1 MRKESIPE
9 KRVLHGMK
17 QNCFRDAAA
26 AAGPRRGSLAA
37 LLFAAVFMLFFAAGF
52 SGMTA
57 ARADAF
63 VEVSNWAQMQK
74 ALSSRVSGKVYITV
88 RSNLTIS
95 GGNAHNNGNNVEI
108 DLQNHTIDGAKSQ
121 QAFWNE
127 SGSLTIKN
135 GTIRNCRS
143 DRGGAINNRTD
154 LTLENVVI
162 TGCVGNIEAGGI
174 MNYGT
179 LTMTGGKV
187 TNCEGSRGGGIR
199 VRPYNSSRASIATLT
214 NVEISNNQ
222 ADGRQDDGDGRY
234 GRGGGIAVTDGTLT
248 MTGCTVSGNRSTD
261 DDGGGIDFDAS
272 GKTLTL
278 TNTVFSN
285 NQATQSDREG
295 GGVNLE
301 RGSAAI
307 TGCTFTGNSAKGDG
321 GAIAIAESFGT
332 AVVTDTA
339 ITGNTS
345 IDHSGGGIMNKAAL
359 TLKGTNTI
367 TGNTA
372 KEKGGG
378 VYCDYRAK
386 AMNIEGDLRISGN
399 SLSNGCN
406 NNLFL
411 ARNQTLN
418 VTGNLAGSALIGVTP
433 ESMSQTPAVITS
445 GAGAKEASVG
455 NFENDDR
462 WITEANGLGEIVM
475 RLGEPLRGD
484 VLNRATVSFHPM
496 NQHSWLCI
504 RDNGGGAGQNVVQL
518 YNLGDSFRFWLT
530 RADSD
535 SYYIDF
541 FGGAHD
547 YDPSNKR
554 LDISDNDGYGTVGN
568 VVHVVLGDK
577 EATNKRWRFY
587 RNADGTYFIQNKKSG
602 LFWALEN
609 SNYDDKNKLCQKRYA
624 DAQKWQMEIVHADA
638 TSDSVAPIDDQ
649 IKIKQIKHFDSFCF
663 KYGDKNV
670 QGNNWMSCLPDDML
684 ITDVSI
690 PGTHDAGTQ
699 HTFNSNDS
707 AQCQQ
712 LSIMDQLTSGVR
724 YFDLRT
730 GNPTPP
736 ATGGLDTLKIV
747 HGMALCVY
755 KGDTLTIG
763 KIMQWIYNFL
773 DQNPKETVIIQ
784 PMPMPQVGE
793 LLDLHQLAYEFFR
806 NEVRNHRNRY
816 YLGDH
821 VPTLGEVRGKILIIS
836 RIEKADNSDF
846 NKETAST
853 RYPAGMQWA
862 IDAKKWVAWTED
874 YNNPL
879 ALTSGTDEYVI
890 WTQDIHTKVG
900 DDKWKIITNATFNKK
915 TGAAAKQTEAKEY
928 GKNAWVISYTSCVK
942 SYPQNAARTINPK
955 LKNKL
960 MTDPNVLAGQ
970 FLGVVCSDFSDQ
982 QLAYLVYKQNFIE
995 KQELSH
1001 TEHTPETRETS
1012 TTATCTQPG
1021 TRVVETY
1028 CSVCGEILSTTTE
1041 TIPALGHDWCK
1052 PEYTWEKTGDTY
1064 RVTATHICDRDNS
1077 HTESET
1083 VQATSDEA
1091 VAATCEGT
1099 GARTWTAVF
1108 TKKDFGTAGMIE
1120 EIPALGHDWGPWEL
1134 VRTPTTTATGL
1145 ERRVCRHDAT
1155 HMEENVL
1162 PMLTPS
1168 ASVYLVLQA
1177 ADGSWPEPAQP
1188 ESTAYSSFMPGT
1200 VLYYTVSG
1208 YSTTFQ
1214 STDTG
1219 RESYSGNSMITIPPN
1234 ADKIYVYYSR
1244 NTYDLV
1250 FMQDIAGNEVW
1261 ETKKVRWGATLS
1273 DYKEQRIPVQY
1284 RLYYTQPGWSL
1295 TPKTSGEYS
1304 STDNLTDILYNFS
1317 GEMPKGTMKLY
1328 PVLIPDQVEVDE
1340 QDYTLTFNANGGKF
1354 DDNSDIKT
1362 VTAKGGAGYALPE
1375 NPTREGYDF
1384 KGWSLDAPGSYQRF
1398 TPPPIYMPKKNGTY
1412 WARWMVHHT
1421 HTAGEAVKEN
1431 EIPATCETNGSY
1443 DHVTY
1448 CTECGQEMSR
1458 THVMVPATGHKYG
1471 DWVRMNSE
1479 QHIRVCA
1486 HSIWHREV
1494 ADHSWGTGTITIPP
1508 TCKNTGLVT
1517 YTCICGAEKTRIL
1530 SAMGEHNWVE
1540 VEGGREPTCT
1550 EAGTQKWKC
1559 TVCGAEREEILP
1571 ANGHTWDDG
1580 TETVAPTC
1588 TAAGVLTRNCIHC
1601 DATQTETIAPL
1612 GHEWDSWM
1620 VSKQAT
1626 DTEDGL
1632 EISYCRRDESHMQSQ
1647 IIPRMRVVPPEA
1659 VRGLYYTGLPQTL
1672 VTPGRVT
1679 GGEMQY
1685 VLGNENEAQT
1695 TGWSAILTSGTM
1707 EGIYYTW
1714 YRVKGDDRYAHV
1726 ASAGPVATTISEGAF
1741 SYQIV
1746 SVENPTHTIQ
1756 DGNNTVVTVKRSVRD
1771 ELAYPR
1777 FKQVLLDGNAV
1788 NPANYSTRQG
1798 SLILTLNDSYLDTL
1812 AEGKHKVTIA
1822 FSDGKAEAE
1831 ITIGTI
1837 APTDTPAP
1845 VDTPAPADVPKT
1857 GDSANP
1863 ALWIVMVLAGAAVIG
1878 ALLIRSK
1885 KKHHR

>member
-1 MRKESIPE
+1 MRKEPIPG
-9 KRVLHGMK
+9 KRVLHGME
-17 QNCFRDAAA
+17 QNCFRGAAA

-74 ALSSRVSGKVYITV
+74 ALNSRVSGKVYITV
-88 RSNLTIS
+88 WADLTIS

-108 DLQNHTIDGAKSQ
+108 DLRNHTIDGAKSQ

-135 GTIRNCRS
+135 GTIQNCRT
-143 DRGGAINNRTD
+143 DRGGAINNRAD

-187 TNCEGSRGGGIR
+187 TNCQSSRGGGIR
-199 VRPYNSSRASIATLT
+199 VRPFNSSRASIATLT
-214 NVEISNNQ
+214 NVEISSNQ

-234 GRGGGIAVTDGTLT
+234 GRGGGIAVTNGTLT
-248 MTGCTVSGNRSTD
+248 MTGCTVSGNKSTD

-272 GKTLTL
+272 GKILTL

-295 GGVNLE
+295 GGLNLE
-301 RGSAAI
+301 RGSAVI
-307 TGCTFTGNSAKGDG
+307 TGCTFTGNSARGDG

-332 AVVTDTA
+332 AELSGCT

-345 IDHSGGGIMNKAAL
+345 KDHSGGGIMNKATL

-372 KEKGGG
+372 KEQGAG
-378 VYCDYRAK
+378 VYFAYNGK
-386 AMNIEGDLRISGN
+386 SMNIEGDLRISDN
-399 SLSNGCN
+399 HLTNGYDK
-406 NNLFL
+406 NLFL
-411 ARNQTLN
+411 ARNKTLN
-418 VTGNLAGSALIGVTP
+418 ITGNLAGSALIGVTP
-433 ESMSQTPAVITS
+433 ENMSQTPTVITS
-445 GAGAKEASVG
+445 GEGGTTVT
-455 NFENDDR
+455 NFENDDG
-462 WITEANGLGEIVM
+462 WITEKKVAGPIQM
-475 RLGEPLRGD
+475 RLSAPLSGD
-484 VLNRATVSFHPM
+484 ELNRATVSFHPM
-496 NQHSWLCI
+496 NQHSGLCI

-554 LDISDNDGYGTVGN
+554 LDISDNGGYGTVGN
-568 VVHVVLGDK
+568 VVHVVFGDK

-587 RNADGTYFIQNKKSG
+587 RNADGTYFIQNKRSG

-609 SNYDDKNKLCQKRYA
+609 SNYDDKNKLCQRGFGS
-624 DAQKWQMEIVHADA
+624 AQKWQMEIVHADA
-638 TSDSVAPIDDQ
+638 TSGVPIDDQ
-649 IKIKQIKHFDSFCF
+649 TKLTQIKPFDSFCF
-663 KYGDKNV
+663 EYQGKNV
-670 QGNNWMSCLPDDML
+670 QGNNWMGCLPDNLL

-690 PGTHDAGTQ
+690 PGVHDAATA
-699 HTFNSNDS
+699 HTHAFNAF

-712 LSIMDQLTSGVR
+712 LSIMDQMTSGVR
-724 YFDLRT
+724 YFDLRARLSY
-730 GNPTPP
+730 G
-736 ATGGLDTLKIV
+736 DRLKMY
-747 HGMALCVY
+747 HGVDACEY
-755 KGDTLTIG
+755 KGDTLELSLVMT
-763 KIMQWIYNFL
+763 WIYNFL
-773 DQNPKETVIIQ
+773 QTNPGETVIIQ
-784 PMPMPQVGE
+784 PKNEAGE
-793 LLDLHQLAYEFFR
+793 EIGKDSDKALYEYFR
-806 NEVRNHRNRY
+806 DEAEKYPERWY
-816 YLGDH
+816 IGDH
-821 VPTLGEVRGKILIIS
+821 VPTLGEVRGKILIMS
-836 RIEKADNSDF
+836 RIKKVTDDDF
-846 NKETAST
+846 NKKSSG
-853 RYPAGMQWA
+853 RYAAGVQWA
-862 IDAKKWVAWTED
+862 MDAKRWVDWSND
-874 YNNPL
+874 YSSTL
-879 ALTSGTDEYVI
+879 ALTSETEKYQI
-890 WTQDIHTKVG
+890 WTQDKYDTYG
-900 DDKWKIITNATFNKK
+900 DDKWKIIVNSVFNTAAGPMAKQ
-915 TGAAAKQTEAKEY
+915 AAAKTA
-928 GKNAWVISYTSCVK
+928 GKNAWVVSYTSCVRT
-942 SYPQNAARTINPK
+942 YPQNAARDLNPR

-970 FLGVVCSDFSDQ
+970 FLGVVCSDFTDQ

-995 KQELSH
+995 KQELPH

-1028 CSVCGEILSTTTE
+1028 CSVCGQIISTTTE
-1041 TIPALGHDWCK
+1041 TIPALGHDWCD

-1064 RVTATHICDRDNS
+1064 RVTASHICDRDNS

-1108 TKKDFGTAGMIE
+1108 TKEDFGTAGMIE
-1120 EIPALGHDWGPWEL
+1120 EIPALGHEWGEWEV
-1134 VRTPTTTATGL
+1134 VRNPSTTETGL
-1145 ERRVCRHDAT
+1145 ERRTCRHDAT
-1155 HMEENVL
+1155 HVEEHVL

-1168 ASVYLVLQA
+1168 AFVYLVLQE

-1188 ESTAYSSFMPGT
+1188 HSTATGNYTPGDIDD
-1200 VLYYTVSG
+1200 YTISG
-1208 YSTTFQ
+1208 WSTAFQ

-1219 RESYSGNSMITIPPN
+1219 RTACSSGTAVEIP
-1234 ADKIYVYYSR
+1234 ATAEKLYIYYTR

-1250 FMQDIAGNEVW
+1250 FRLDIAGTRVW
-1261 ETKKVRWGATLS
+1261 KTEKVRWDAPLS
-1273 DYKEQRIPVQY
+1273 AYKAMGFSDENRYPN
-1284 RLYYTQPGWSL
+1284 QPDHTMAGWSR
-1295 TPKTSGEYS
+1295 TPKTSGDYS
-1304 STDNLTDILYNFS
+1304 SSDDLSSILYVFS
-1317 GEMPKGTMKLY
+1317 GRMPKETMNLY
-1328 PVLIPDQVEVDE
+1328 PVLIPDPVED
-1340 QDYTLTFNANGGKF
+1340 DPTLYYIIFDANGGKF
-1354 DDNSDIKT
+1354 ADNTSIKEVSGKRGSLYPIPDD
-1362 VTAKGGAGYALPE
+1362 
-1375 NPTREGYDF
+1375 PTREGWVF
-1384 KGWSLDAPGSYQRF
+1384 QGWSTNGSTI
-1398 TPPPIYMPKKNGTY
+1398 TPPVLYMPKGGWSYKAV
-1412 WARWMVHHT
+1412 WHQ
-1421 HTAGEAVKEN
+1421 HTAGTPVKEN
-1431 EIPATCETNGSY
+1431 VIPDHCEKDGSY
-1443 DHVTY
+1443 DMVTY
-1448 CTECGQEMSR
+1448 CTRCHQEMFR
-1458 THVMVPATGHKYG
+1458 THYTLEKTGHNWG
-1471 DWVRMNSE
+1471 SWTRMNRD
-1479 QHIRVCA
+1479 QHIRICA
-1486 HSIWHREV
+1486 NYRAHREV
-1494 ADHSWGTGTITIPP
+1494 ADHNWVEVTTTKP
-1508 TCKNTGLVT
+1508 TCTQPGLVT
-1517 YTCICGAEKTRIL
+1517 YTCSDCGAEKTRTL
-1530 SAMGEHNWVE
+1530 SATGEHNWVE
-1540 VEGGREPTCT
+1540 VEGGWEPTCT

-1559 TVCGAEREEILP
+1559 EVCGLARTEILP

-1588 TAAGVLTRNCIHC
+1588 TAAGVLTRSCIHC
-1601 DATQTETIAPL
+1601 DAAQTETIAPL

-1620 VSKQAT
+1620 VSRQAT

-1632 EISYCRRDESHMQSQ
+1632 EISYCRRDESHMQSR

-1695 TGWSAILTSGTM
+1695 TDWSAILTSGTE

-1726 ASAGPVATTISEGAF
+1726 ASAGPVATMISEEAF

-1746 SVENPTHTIQ
+1746 SVKNPTHTIQ
-1756 DGNNTVVTVKRSVRD
+1756 DGNNTVVTVERSVRN

-1798 SLILTLNDSYLDTL
+1798 SLILTLKAAYLDTL
-1812 AEGKHKVTIA
+1812 TVGDHKLTIA
-1822 FSDGKAEAE
+1822 FEDGSATATIKIKEAAP
-1831 ITIGTI
+1831 
-1837 APTDTPAP
+1837 APTATPKPVPKKEAAPAP
-1845 VDTPAPADVPKT
+1845 TATPKPVPKT
-1857 GDSANP
+1857 GDGSNP
-1863 ALWIVMVLAGAAVIG
+1863 ALWLGLAVAG
-1878 ALLIRSK
+1878 LILIAGTMMLWNRK
-1885 KKHHR
+1885 KRCGK